1 MCGIFG
7 ISFNVNNSNEV
18 SFLSKDINYLIKKR
32 KKRGSDTFGIYI
44 KDSDNNSVFKINQE
58 PQKVIKRKD
67 FKNFIDDIL
76 IKSKSENFSLIGQTR
91 LVTNGSKFSTKNN
104 QPIVTEN
111 VIGVHNGIFVNLE
124 LNDSS
129 KTKNYESISIK
140 SDS

>member
-7 ISFNVNNSNEV
+7 ISFNKNTSSDV
-18 SFLSKDINYLIKKR
+18 SFLSKDINYLIR
-32 KKRGSDTFGIYI
+32 KSQKRGSDTFGIYI
-44 KDSDNNSVFKINQE
+44 KENDNNSVFKINQE

-67 FKNFIDDIL
+67 FKNFIDDKL

-111 VIGVHNGIFVNLE
+111 IIGVHNGIL
-124 LNDSS
+124 
-129 KTKNYESISIK
+129 
-140 SDS
+140 